1 MRNVISI
8 IAIVA
13 SILIVSIIET
23 PSEEI
28 NPSWDWTTTAY
39 SNEPT
44 NPKLITVWWEI
55 DQELSPETIWSVRKV
70 LDEFVS
76 ERDYDLERFDHL
88 IPIVGKRLEDHYGI
102 TGFRVIGAG
111 IEDAL

>member
-1 MRNVISI
+1 MRQVLSI
-8 IAIVA
+8 IAIVLA
-13 SILIVSIIET
+13 ILIVSIIDA
-23 PSEEI
+23 PSEEV
-28 NPSWDWTTTAY
+28 NPSWDWSTTAF
-39 SNEPT
+39 SGETT

-70 LDEFVS
+70 LDEFVA

-88 IPIVGKRLEDHYGI
+88 IPIVGKKLEEYYGI

-111 IEDAL
+111 IEDL